1 MYLGVLGQQRLLV
14 HINAQGCQS
23 AEFGY
28 PVGFSLEN
36 DSLCLGGNLF
46 DGLDTD
52 VFNRMVGEVKMS
64 GNGNGLVPC
73 LAIYVNV

>member
-23 AEFGY
+23 AECGY
-28 PVGFSLEN
+28 PVELSLES

-46 DGLDTD
+46 DGLDAD
-52 VFNRMVGEVKMS
+52 VFNGLVGEVKCRAM
-64 GNGNGLVPC
+64 GIDLFPVLP
-73 LAIYVNV
+73 